1 MAAHETGIG
10 IGIGIG
16 DLQLATR
23 REVRRLLKEARGNP
37 NRAVILCLKK
47 LVEMNLI
54 SQDDLTS
61 LTKLFEIGFRAAK
74 GTTPA
79 EKAYLQCRQIAD
91 EMLASGQ
98 SSSPALA
105 LALAETNSYVS
116 VDDVRGTPTVVY
128 KKSQQS
134 WESRLTA
141 AGAVI
146 GGALGGGGGAVLGG
160 AIGGVVGAIVDECK
174 K

>member
-1 MAAHETGIG
+1 MDSQKG

-23 REVRRLLKEARGNP
+23 REVRRLLNESKGNP
-37 NRAVILCLKK
+37 DRAVILCLKK
-47 LVEMNLI
+47 LVDMEI
-54 SQDDLTS
+54 IAEEDLKS
-61 LTKLFEIGFRAAK
+61 LTRLFEVGFRAAK
-74 GTTPA
+74 GKTPA
-79 EKAYLQCRQIAD
+79 ADAYLQCRQIAD
-91 EMLASGQ
+91 EMLASGR

-105 LALAETNSYVS
+105 LALAETNSYVAI
-116 VDDVRGTPTVVY
+116 DDDNGTPTVVY

-146 GGALGGGGGAVLGG
+146 GGALGGGAGAVLGG
-160 AIGGVVGAIVDECK
+160 AVGGVVGGIVDECK
-174 K
+174 S